1 MFRLWVMEW
10 KDGRLIR
17 DTVVENADRDTRTH
31 KVLHGLEEGCRRFDL
46 PVPIWLDSSIR
57 DFQSYA
63 ANCVTDTAGA
73 CRLLQCSRQNISD
86 LVKRGKLHPLHAS
99 AAGTLFLLSEIRQ
112 RLWQ

>member
-46 PVPIWLDSSIR
+46 PVPIWLDASIR
-57 DFQSYA
+57 DFQRNSK
-63 ANCVTDTAGA
+63 
-73 CRLLQCSRQNISD
+73 CRFTQDAFIEEIGFDYL
-86 LVKRGKLHPLHAS
+86 
-99 AAGTLFLLSEIRQ
+99 EIRIIEED
-112 RLWQ
+112 